1 MRILWYIFIP
11 SLYLLIAAFVKY
23 MAKKAQADDQMTSE
37 QIDGE
42 DTQ

>member
-11 SLYLLIAAFVKY
+11 SVYLLIAAFVQR
-23 MAKKAQADDQMTSE
+23 MAKKAQQDDQMTSE
-37 QIDGE
+37 ELDQE

>member
-11 SLYLLIAAFVKY
+11 SVYLLIAAFVQR
-23 MAKKAQADDQMTSE
+23 MAKKAQQDDQMTSE

>member
-11 SLYLLIAAFVKY
+11 SVYLLIAAFVQR
-23 MAKKAQADDQMTSE
+23 MAKKAQEDDQMTSE
-37 QIDGE
+37 ELDSE